1 MVAGLSISLVED
13 NVDLRLMLTNI
24 LRDEGH
30 LVSAYESAEQMLESQ
45 GMVDVEV
52 FIIDINLP
60 GEDGLSL
67 ARRLHAVSPDVHII
81 MVTARHDLQARVR
94 GYDSGADL
102 YLVKPIQVPELV
114 AALRRVARRKHHRP
128 QETTLTLNKS
138 MLIGELGEERLTRD
152 EVVLLTG
159 LARAPSGKL
168 ETWQFA
174 ALLETEMSEGF
185 RSSLVLRISRLR
197 KKLLK
202 VSGSGELIEPLRHIG
217 YRLLVKVTLI

>member
-30 LVSAYESAEQMLESQ
+30 LVNAYESAEQMLESQ

-102 YLVKPIQVPELV
+102 YLVKPIQVPELI
-114 AALRRVARRKHHRP
+114 AALRRVARRKYHRP
-128 QETTLTLNKS
+128 QETNLTLNKS

-159 LARAPSGKL
+159 LARAPLGKL

-174 ALLETEMSEGF
+174 ALLETEMSESF

-217 YRLLVKVTLI
+217 YRLLVKVTVI